1 MIGITETLQAEAKVA
16 ADDSTRGD
24 EDNSSNEISCSS
36 SLMATGEVAISFSL
50 YPSNEEFIHMDEDKD
65 VIVDPDA
72 STTSRVSFMRR
83 LARPN
88 NLKLANSRSVTP
100 SENSVDDTDTASD
113 QVDGKRR
120 KSRISKPLD
129 IGFRNLSYSKKTGF
143 FRRGE
148 WEGMWLRLLKW
159 RGVKWNKEDKAVP
172 LQLIIMKIILL
183 HTLDLDMEHCPVHPK
198 SIY

>member
-1 MIGITETLQAEAKVA
+1 MIGITETLQAEAKAA
-16 ADDSTRGD
+16 ADESTRGG

-36 SLMATGEVAISFSL
+36 SLMAGGEIAISLSL
-50 YPSNEEFIHMDEDKD
+50 YPTSEEFLHMDEDKD
-65 VIVDPDA
+65 VIVDPEA

-88 NLKLANSRSVTP
+88 NLKLSPSSRSVTP

-129 IGFRNLSYSKKTGF
+129 IGFRDLSYSVKTGI

-148 WEGMWLRLLKW
+148 WEGC
-159 RGVKWNKEDKAVP
+159 AFS
-172 LQLIIMKIILL
+172 
-183 HTLDLDMEHCPVHPK
+183 LD
-198 SIY
+198 Y

>member
-1 MIGITETLQAEAKVA
+1 MIGITETLQAEAKAA
-16 ADDSTRGD
+16 ADESTRGG

-36 SLMATGEVAISFSL
+36 SLMAVAAGEVAISLSL
-50 YPSNEEFIHMDEDKD
+50 YPTSEEFLHMDEDKD
-65 VIVDPDA
+65 VIVDPEA

-88 NLKLANSRSVTP
+88 NLKLAPSSRSVTP

-129 IGFRNLSYSKKTGF
+129 IGFRDLSYSVKTGI

-148 WEGMWLRLLKW
+148 WVGFALSLDYLDGV
-159 RGVKWNKEDKAVP
+159 GVK
-172 LQLIIMKIILL
+172 
-183 HTLDLDMEHCPVHPK
+183 
-198 SIY
+198 